1 MRFKTFFSNLMAAA
15 LLANCTPEESG
26 KTVPNTPAGALA
38 KNVRYLAL
46 GDSYTIGTAIGK
58 ENSYASLLADSLE
71 SRSEIDSVYL
81 KIIAQNGWTTG
92 DLQTG
97 INQTQPDS
105 SFDLVSL
112 LIGVN
117 NQYQKRSLQEY
128 EREFRALLLKSI
140 TLAQGRKERV
150 LVLSIPDW
158 GSTPAGAAN
167 RSQIAQE
174 IDAFNAVNQALS
186 DSLGVSY
193 YNITPISRTAVQDSS
208 LVAND
213 DLHFSKEMHALW
225 LNKIFDSVAKQVLD

>member
-1 MRFKTFFSNLMAAA
+1 MTAA
-15 LLANCTPEESG
+15 LLATCTPEESG
-26 KTVPNTPAGALA
+26 KTVPNTPAGAFA

-71 SRSEIDSVYL
+71 SRSEIDSVHL

-97 INQTQPDS
+97 IKQAQPDS

-158 GSTPAGAAN
+158 GSTPAGEPN
-167 RSQIAQE
+167 RLQIAQE
-174 IDAFNAVNQALS
+174 IEAFNAVNQAVSVSLS
-186 DSLGVSY
+186 VSY
-193 YNITPISRTAVQDSS
+193 YNITTISRTAVQDSS

-225 LNKIFDSVAKQVLD
+225 LTKIFDSVAKQVLD